1 MFEFIL
7 SCQVEEDDELAVF
20 VDELQDLSRH
30 CLKFNHIK
38 HFF

>member
-1 MFEFIL
+1 MLKFIL

-30 CLKFNHIK
+30 CLNYIK
-38 HFF
+38 HL